1 MKNNISRAEISE
13 AIGKFLNNGGKIKK
27 INFDDNGFLINN
39 DLLIDSNYNE
49 KTVIKNLKL
58 ENEPDSEILN

>member
-13 AIGKFLNNGGKIKK
+13 AVGKFLNNGGKIKK